1 VKTIKHLLERKDVL
15 LCLASLWTIFVA
27 YMCLANFK
35 SLPKIG
41 MNNPD
46 KYVHVTFHFVFTVLW
61 FFYLK
66 VKNKNIVSSLVKVV
80 IASVIYG
87 GIIEIVQGLFTTTR
101 QADIVD
107 ILANTIGAILA
118 VVMILAT
125 AKFSNKES

>member
-1 VKTIKHLLERKDVL
+1 MERKDVL

-41 MNNPD
+41 ISYPD
-46 KYVHVTFHFVFTVLW
+46 KYVHVTFHFVFTILW
-61 FFYLK
+61 SFYLQ
-66 VKNKNIVSSLVKVV
+66 VKNTNRMSSLVKVV

-87 GIIEIVQGLFTTTR
+87 GIIEIAQGLFTTTR

-107 ILANTIGAILA
+107 VLANTIGAILA
-118 VVMILAT
+118 VVMMLAT